1 MDRRVT
7 FIGSFRIP
15 DYDAWLVAIRAMS
28 DFVAEHVPRILAF
41 HAYASDDRSEG
52 TVVYVHPDA
61 DSLDEHLAAAA
72 ELIRSGTEMV
82 SVTGIRLLGSPNAA
96 TVEALRRS
104 GIPVNVQQVVT
115 GFQR

>member
-1 MDRRVT
+1 METRVT

-15 DYDAWLVAIRAMS
+15 DYDAWQVAIAEMT
-28 DFVAEHVPRILAF
+28 DFVAGHVPRVLAF
-41 HAYASDDRSEG
+41 HAYASPDGSQG
-52 TVVYVHPDA
+52 SVLYVHPDA
-61 DSLDEHLAAAA
+61 DSLDQHLAAAA

-82 SVTGIRLLGSPNAA
+82 QVTGIRLLGSPNPV

-104 GIPVNVQQVVT
+104 GIPVEVQQLVT